1 MDTNDTAAAST
12 HRRAWDQ
19 IPWVVNGSADA
30 ADRELVQ
37 AHAADCADCADELA
51 RQSQLHTAM
60 TDSVLPAHDPSASLQ
75 RLLSRID
82 RVEGDALGDS
92 PESSASRHRSNS
104 RWTRWLAAA
113 VVVQAVGLAALAGA
127 LFERPRTADYSV
139 LTRSAE
145 PVAGASIRLVPA
157 ASLQIGQ
164 LQAVL
169 AQAGL
174 QIVDSHGDGSILSL
188 APRQGAAPM
197 AVPDS
202 LAVLRATPGV
212 LLAEPIATDAAVR
225 P

>member
-1 MDTNDTAAAST
+1 MDTNDTAAAGT
-12 HRRAWDQ
+12 HRRAWEQ

-37 AHAADCADCADELA
+37 THAINCTDCADELA
-51 RQSQLHTAM
+51 RQAQLHTAM
-60 TDSVLPAHDPSASLQ
+60 ADSVLPAHDPGAALQ

-82 RVEGDALGDS
+82 RVEGDEVVGQTGTARPNG
-92 PESSASRHRSNS
+92 

-127 LFERPRTADYSV
+127 VCERPRTSDYSV

-169 AQAGL
+169 SQAGV

-188 APRQGAAPM
+188 APRPGVAPM